1 MPKGQETQVD
11 HTEVVIV
18 ADYIDQSAVH
28 EINNVSPHKCIAT
41 DIDESIV
48 QEPILVK
55 SVSVSDETVKDFELV
70 REPRHEAELDARLIP
85 ILELVKEA

>member
-28 EINNVSPHKCIAT
+28 EINNVSPHKS

-48 QEPILVK
+48 QEPILAK